1 MKLESYWRFKGILL
15 MFSYILV
22 VSTGYIL
29 LISICP
35 MLKAR
40 KMKSIASSAI
50 FANLFKNYFRVQKYG
65 GFLLNCTKI
74 SLTVLCWSSQ
84 QSTLWVD
91 FKVESV
97 LQSRRKKIKF
107 YNEKKWEQLQLS
119 LNNSNPKRDKTITRM
134 KHKFIQGNE
143 KLSYWMWFISFD
155 PEVVL
160 LWR

>member
-1 MKLESYWRFKGILL
+1 

-35 MLKAR
+35 MLKTKK

-65 GFLLNCTKI
+65 GFLLNCTKL

-84 QSTLWVD
+84 QSTL
-91 FKVESV
+91 
-97 LQSRRKKIKF
+97 
-107 YNEKKWEQLQLS
+107 
-119 LNNSNPKRDKTITRM
+119 
-134 KHKFIQGNE
+134 
-143 KLSYWMWFISFD
+143 
-155 PEVVL
+155 
-160 LWR
+160 

>member
-1 MKLESYWRFKGILL
+1 

-74 SLTVLCWSSQ
+74 SLTVLCYSSQ
-84 QSTLWVD
+84 QSTL
-91 FKVESV
+91 
-97 LQSRRKKIKF
+97 SRF
-107 YNEKKWEQLQLS
+107 
-119 LNNSNPKRDKTITRM
+119 
-134 KHKFIQGNE
+134 
-143 KLSYWMWFISFD
+143 
-155 PEVVL
+155 
-160 LWR
+160 